1 MTFQWPE
8 MLWLAAVLPVLVVVY
23 RWLLRR
29 RKEVALRYASLALV
43 RQALDKGAGWRRH
56 LPPALFLVGL
66 AAFVLAAARPMAV
79 VQLPTQQQTVMM
91 AMDVSGSM
99 RATDVAPNRLSA
111 SQTAAKAFVAE
122 LPRNVRIGVVAYA
135 GTAQLVQ
142 PATLSRDD
150 VVAAIERFKLQRG
163 TAIGNGIVIA
173 LATLFPD
180 EDIDL
185 SHITGERKM
194 PRSMQPGV
202 PSRADPAVGRPVAPG
217 SYESAVIV
225 LLTDGQN
232 TAGVDPM
239 EAAQM
244 AASHGVKIFTVGF
257 GTKDGETISFD
268 GWIMRVRLDED
279 TLKRISNLT
288 HGEYFHAGSGA
299 DLKTVYEALK
309 SRLVLERKETEVT
322 ALFADFAASFMLLAA
337 ALSVWWFG
345 RVT

>member
-1 MTFQWPE
+1 MTFQWPG
-8 MLWLAAVLPVLVVVY
+8 MLWLAAVLPVLVFLY
-23 RWLLRR
+23 FWLLRR
-29 RKEVALRYASLALV
+29 RKKIVLRYASVALV
-43 RQALDKGAGWRRH
+43 KQALGKGAGWRRH
-56 LPPALFLVGL
+56 LPATLFLIGL
-66 AAFVLAAARPMAV
+66 AAFVVAASRPMAV
-79 VQLPTQQQTVMM
+79 VELPTQQQTVMM

-135 GTAQLVQ
+135 GTAQVVQ

-150 VVAAIERFKLQRG
+150 VVAAIERFQLQRG

-173 LATLFPD
+173 LASLSPN

-185 SHITGERKM
+185 SNITGQRKM
-194 PRSMQPGV
+194 PGSMQSDG
-202 PSRADPAVGRPVAPG
+202 RTRTDPVAAKQVAPG

-244 AASHGVKIFTVGF
+244 AASHGVKVLPSVS
-257 GTKDGETISFD
+257 EPR
-268 GWIMRVRLDED
+268 MA
-279 TLKRISNLT
+279 KRSVSM
-288 HGEYFHAGSGA
+288 AGACAYDSM
-299 DLKTVYEALK
+299 KT
-309 SRLVLERKETEVT
+309 R
-322 ALFADFAASFMLLAA
+322 
-337 ALSVWWFG
+337 
-345 RVT
+345 